1 MLIKIGVDIGTVSW
15 EGLRSLTFDN
25 LNDDIV
31 PHTMKFGLPL
41 YISRVGN
48 IFKVDIKARP
58 NAKNM
63 RIYCMNL
70 WKKRWMQYS
79 THVKS
84 YEQKCV
90 QPYMRRYSPLRI
102 KSSHSGLDLRSRGKI
117 LHRLCCAWS
126 NSDRVVDDSKLV
138 RCLFWLFWG
147 KTGKLAPLFVW

>member
-1 MLIKIGVDIGTVSW
+1 MRLFHSLFFIGKTCS
-15 EGLRSLTFDN
+15 
-25 LNDDIV
+25 
-31 PHTMKFGLPL
+31 FGFHVCALSKKGIINWRDM
-41 YISRVGN
+41 YNSCVEN
-48 IFKVDIKARP
+48 IFKVDMRSRL

-126 NSDRVVDDSKLV
+126 NSDRVVDDSKPV